1 MKAKLSVFAIAV
13 IIIISTAWIA
23 PVSNTT
29 TGNKP
34 VKVSPTLNTSFSF
47 VRAHRQGKGITATW
61 GITSTDGVTG
71 FIVQKTYED
80 PTDPYAF
87 WEDLCSL
94 PCNPSRSFKHTDN
107 SVFPGYIN
115 YRIIAQM
122 DNGSDVMSETVTVR
136 IVQH

>member
-13 IIIISTAWIA
+13 IIISTAWIS
-23 PVSNTT
+23 PVSTT
-29 TGNKP
+29 TSNAP
-34 VKVSPTLNTSFSF
+34 VKVSKLNPSFSF

-61 GITSTDGVTG
+61 GITSTDGVIG
-71 FIVQKTYED
+71 FTIQKTYED

-115 YRIIAQM
+115 YRIVARM

>member
-13 IIIISTAWIA
+13 ILIISTAWIS
-23 PVSNTT
+23 PVSTT
-29 TGNKP
+29 TSNEP
-34 VKVSPTLNTSFSF
+34 VKVSPKLNPSFSF
-47 VRAHRQGKGITATW
+47 VRAHRQGKGVTATW
-61 GITSTDGVTG
+61 GITSTDGVIG
-71 FIVQKTYED
+71 FTIQKTYED

-94 PCNPSRSFKHTDN
+94 ACNPSRSFKHTDN

-115 YRIIAQM
+115 YRIVARM